1 MGPSLNR
8 WWYLKA
14 PKREVAAL
22 NQEFKRRAVFAT
34 SANAW
39 MNTELTKVWID
50 SVLGSFSF
58 DRGCTK
64 YIQAPDLCWNKPFK
78 AACTEKYDEWL
89 GSVGIHEET
98 AAGNLKAPPRKTILQ
113 WILDAWSQL
122 PTELI
127 KKSFTSCALNLPV
140 DGSQDDTIHC
150 LKEGQLCSSGRA
162 MLRSQLDISNEPD
175 TNPFSDCTSSDV
187 EEAYPPTLL
196 VLDSDHEGDSDI
208 EIE

>member
-1 MGPSLNR
+1 M
-8 WWYLKA
+8 
-14 PKREVAAL
+14 
-22 NQEFKRRAVFAT
+22 
-34 SANAW
+34 
-39 MNTELTKVWID
+39 
-50 SVLGSFSF
+50 
-58 DRGCTK
+58 
-64 YIQAPDLCWNKPFK
+64 
-78 AACTEKYDEWL
+78 
-89 GSVGIHEET
+89 GIHEET

-150 LKEGQLCSSGRA
+150 LKEGQPCSSGRA
-162 MLRSQLDISNEPD
+162 MLRSQLDILNEPD

-208 EIE
+208 EID

>member
-1 MGPSLNR
+1 MPGR
-8 WWYLKA
+8 
-14 PKREVAAL
+14 
-22 NQEFKRRAVFAT
+22 
-34 SANAW
+34 
-39 MNTELTKVWID
+39 
-50 SVLGSFSF
+50 
-58 DRGCTK
+58 CTK

-150 LKEGQLCSSGRA
+150 LKEGQPCSSGRA
-162 MLRSQLDISNEPD
+162 MLRSQLDILNEPD
-175 TNPFSDCTSSDV
+175 TNPFSECTSSDV